1 MADPATPW
9 VGFVPGPDG
18 TPTAV
23 VERSGAKS
31 VTQVQVLAPDTDT
44 VLWEI
49 DRVPGSSWDG
59 TVTLGTVPKGFTM
72 RAPMQ
77 GTSIPGGAYLAVTNG
92 CYGSSATVPGGR

>member
-1 MADPATPW
+1 MLYAIVTLMGDPATPW

-23 VERSGAKS
+23 VQRSGAKS
-31 VTQVQVLAPDTDT
+31 VTQVQVLAPDSAT

-59 TVTLGTVPKGFTM
+59 TSRSAPSR
-72 RAPMQ
+72 RA
-77 GTSIPGGAYLAVTNG
+77 S
-92 CYGSSATVPGGR
+92 R